1 MLVSAFRIQLLG
13 LRVGKQP
20 EMSAKKPPTPVTDRR
35 SAQALELF
43 EKAVNAVGK
52 HDYGRAKEIL
62 ETLISSHPEERD
74 VLERARAYLALCDR
88 ALEKKPAFRP
98 KTFED
103 LLNYGVYL
111 HNRGEFQ
118 EALKYL
124 QQAAEIH
131 PKNEHVLY
139 CVAAS
144 AARSGDAAVAM
155 KALRS
160 AIVANPASRA
170 QARSDSDFDPIRED
184 EEFSALVHS
193 SQA

>member
-1 MLVSAFRIQLLG
+1 
-13 LRVGKQP
+13 
-20 EMSAKKPPTPVTDRR
+20 
-35 SAQALELF
+35 
-43 EKAVNAVGK
+43 
-52 HDYGRAKEIL
+52 L